1 MSGTSGERVAPKRLY
16 KASADKR
23 IDGVCG
29 GVAEYLGIDPTV
41 VRVVWV
47 FSAFFVGL
55 GVLAYLAAVM
65 IMPRRPED
73 VVRRAPGKGKENR
86 LLIVGLSIL
95 ALGSLL
101 LFENLDLLPPHGF
114 WKSFFSSTSNLVFPI
129 FFILLGLAFILAY
142 KRGEEGMGIRFR
154 DRRLVR
160 VDSEKLI
167 GGVCAGVGRYFEVD
181 PSVVRLLWVVGTL
194 FSKGLG
200 ILLYLVLLLVIPLDP
215 GSEDADEIRPEDRP
229 FSGL

>member
-1 MSGTSGERVAPKRLY
+1 MSDTPGRAAPKRLY
-16 KASADKR
+16 KSSTERR

-55 GVLAYLAAVM
+55 GILAYLSAVL
-65 IMPRRPED
+65 IMPRRPEE
-73 VVRRAPGKGKENR
+73 VVAREPGQRESNR
-86 LLIVGLSIL
+86 LLIAGLAIL

-101 LFENLDLLPPHGF
+101 LFENLDLLPPEGF
-114 WKSFFSSTSNLVFPI
+114 WKSFFSSTSHLVFPI

-142 KRGEEGMGIRFR
+142 RRGEEGVGTPFK
-154 DRRLVR
+154 DRRMAR
-160 VDSEKLI
+160 VESEKLV
-167 GGVCAGVGRYFEVD
+167 GGVCAGVARYFEVD
-181 PSVVRLLWVVGTL
+181 ASVVRLLWVVGTL

-200 ILLYLVLLLVIPLDP
+200 ILLYLVLLLVIPLEP
-215 GSEDADEIRPEDRP
+215 GDEPAREAGAGGRRLP
-229 FSGL
+229 GL